1 MKVISPDALKAGIK
15 MLADRLDKIEAS
27 SIPEAALR
35 ELSRYSLDLI
45 EHQIERKLVSR
56 EMLETAL

>member
-1 MKVISPDALKAGIK
+1 MKAISPDALNAGVK

-27 SIPEAALR
+27 SISRTALR

-56 EMLETAL
+56 EMLETAV

>member
-1 MKVISPDALKAGIK
+1 MKAISPDALNAGIK

-27 SIPEAALR
+27 SISKAALR

>member
-1 MKVISPDALKAGIK
+1 MKAISPDALNAGIK
-15 MLADRLDKIEAS
+15 MLADRLDKIEAN
-27 SIPEAALR
+27 SIPKAALR

-56 EMLETAL
+56 EMLETAI

>member
-1 MKVISPDALKAGIK
+1 MKAISPDALNAGVK

-27 SIPEAALR
+27 NIPKTALR

-56 EMLETAL
+56 EMLETAV